1 MKIIEYDSIYD
12 EQIKDLLI
20 ELQNYLIDIDDWHT
34 QIISD
39 NYREEYFKMDLEL
52 VKKQDGKIFL
62 AIENNK
68 IVGLV
73 LGAVNLIDEIDKLTN
88 HCAKTGNVLELIVK
102 NSSHGHGIG
111 KLLLKE
117 IENYFKSINCK
128 RINIEV
134 FGPNKSA
141 LSFYLKNNYIV
152 RDYIVS
158 KKIWKEL
165 LYEHN

>member
-88 HCAKTGNVLELIVK
+88 HCAKTGNILELIVK
-102 NSSHGHGIG
+102 NSSHGHGI
-111 KLLLKE
+111 
-117 IENYFKSINCK
+117 
-128 RINIEV
+128 
-134 FGPNKSA
+134 
-141 LSFYLKNNYIV
+141 
-152 RDYIVS
+152 
-158 KKIWKEL
+158 
-165 LYEHN
+165 

>member
-1 MKIIEYDSIYD
+1 MIKIIEYDSIYD

-34 QIISD
+34 QILSD
-39 NYREEYFKMDLEL
+39 NYREDYFKMDLEL
-52 VKKQDGKIFL
+52 INKQNGKIFL
-62 AIENNK
+62 AIEDTK
-68 IVGLV
+68 IIGLV
-73 LGAVNLIDEIDKLTN
+73 LGAVNLNDEIDKLTN
-88 HCAKTGNVLELIVK
+88 DCAKTGNVLELIVK
-102 NSSHGHGIG
+102 NSSRGHGIG

-117 IENYFKSINCK
+117 IENYFKCINCK

-141 LSFYLKNNYIV
+141 LDFYLKNDYIV

-158 KKIWKEL
+158 KKI
-165 LYEHN
+165 